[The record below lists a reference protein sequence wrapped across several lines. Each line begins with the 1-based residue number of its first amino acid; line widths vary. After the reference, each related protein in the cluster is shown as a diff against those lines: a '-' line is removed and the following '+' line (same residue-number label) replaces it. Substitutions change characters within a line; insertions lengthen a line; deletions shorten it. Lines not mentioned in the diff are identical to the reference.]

1 MKDKS
6 KKSKSIQLKL
16 SAEAVSIV
24 NKKPKLESG
33 AIWFVESFP
42 DGEEDKKPF

>member
-1 MKDKS
+1 MKDKI

-16 SAEAVSIV
+16 SDEAASLV
-24 NKKPKLESG
+24 NQKPKSESG

-42 DGEEDKKPF
+42 DNEEDKKPL